1 MGVKR
6 CITKTLAYTLK
17 CLSQNCL
24 LVVDDGDGS
33 FLVTKGTRPMG
44 FVTNLEGRFVFIAG
58 SITQSQKSDFL
69 DIENYLRSEGAYI
82 LDPLTTHDSR
92 YSALSYKSYMVLA
105 LALIQCADL
114 VYVVEELKD
123 EKEVKEELDFA
134 EFIKKDIWSGFAPTN
149 RRTHHES

>member
-58 SITQSQKSDFL
+58 
-69 DIENYLRSEGAYI
+69 
-82 LDPLTTHDSR
+82 
-92 YSALSYKSYMVLA
+92 
-105 LALIQCADL
+105 
-114 VYVVEELKD
+114 
-123 EKEVKEELDFA
+123 
-134 EFIKKDIWSGFAPTN
+134 
-149 RRTHHES
+149 

>member
-1 MGVKR
+1 
-6 CITKTLAYTLK
+6 
-17 CLSQNCL
+17 
-24 LVVDDGDGS
+24 
-33 FLVTKGTRPMG
+33 MG

-69 DIENYLRSEGAYI
+69 DIKNYLRAEGAYI

-105 LALIQCADL
+105 QALIQCADL

-149 RRTHHES
+149 RRIHHEP